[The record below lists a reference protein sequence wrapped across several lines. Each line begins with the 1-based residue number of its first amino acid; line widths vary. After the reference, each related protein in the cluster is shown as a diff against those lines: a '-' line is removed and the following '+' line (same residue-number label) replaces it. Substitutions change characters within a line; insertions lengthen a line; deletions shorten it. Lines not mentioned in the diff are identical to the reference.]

1 MKNRLN
7 SLLAIGTFLVGF
19 GSVATAFCH
28 GQRTVGV
35 QSADSLRVGSDVSSE
50 LIPTKS
56 IISDNEDAKSQV
68 QNYQSQLS
76 NLLQS
81 YLRKIS
87 NCLEAVKSE
96 YTTKFQQV
104 HDNWNDKLQTLIDD
118 YYLKSELSSHLSEA
132 LTFFTN
138 GSEELASIY
147 NEAYEA
153 NINAKENET
162 AKNTVESYQS
172 QLNTKCDMYIGK
184 LSTLEDDY
192 VKYEHTIL
200 LQNSHDSWWNKL
212 QSLID
217 TYFPNKELC
226 NHLTD
231 AKSFFT
237 SGSEELANIY
247 NAAFAAQSDS
257 STYLHSISVSMSEST
272 DMSYYK
278 NMWLELS
285 NIKSGQC
292 IHYVI
297 TDCTQ
302 YTFANIIRNSTWNVV
317 LRNEHGDIFGR
328 IDNVEVKDNDVNV
341 TFSSLS
347 KPQSAF
353 LNVLTPDGKD
363 VTSQTKITWTD
374 AQGNYV
380 AQGVSL
386 TGLPTGYKTTYSVVL
401 SQELAMAY
409 NTPQPVDYTITDDDN
424 KITCQLNAIPQV
436 KISGKV
442 KDASTGLPISGAVIS
457 ASQTFGGKY
466 SKTLNAKTDANGMFT
481 FGIANVP
488 TSIAFAASDYV
499 SQTVNCDSLLT
510 GAGEVT
516 LPDVSLKTITGA
528 TISLGFTY
536 TSCDGETQNWYSDYQ
551 NVNYELFNVNKNKVV
566 SQYNVQYP
574 QIVLLEEVEDGDVLK
589 LTATSRTN
597 AFMPVTTTATIAEQK
612 AEATFA
618 VVELGKIQSSFTST
632 GNATVVGSLYDAAGK
647 LLKTYNYSEASFVI
661 NDLADGNYTLVS
673 MGSSRLFNTIYDLS
687 QLPQTGLV
695 EGIDYV
701 QNSVEVKSGQVSAIS
716 INVVPTLD
724 ESKLYYTGD
733 NTSFTVNKPS
743 IVAGNYL
750 TLTGRIDFKPA
761 YATSVSNVQMIVDL
775 PESCEFVENSVM
787 VGNSTSSYTLNG
799 HQIIIP
805 MARYTDR
812 VRFCVIPTLGGEYA
826 PSAFAQFD
834 MNGETVTQPIGS
846 ANYTAKDLSISVPS
860 TVAKTS
866 IPVSGTAIG
875 KCDIEIY
882 DNGVLIGQT
891 TSMANG
897 TWATT
902 CELNEPYNLSRHQI
916 YAKVTTKTGMSLTSE
931 IQSCTYNK
939 DDIFAKTVDMTF
951 YNAWMRKNITVTF
964 DLENKTS
971 DATSYSF
978 YHETDFTFAAN
989 LSNNDT
995 TVVKGVTI
1003 GVYTDHKGWMDLEA
1017 TYNEKLDRWVAVH
1030 KFGSDNL
1037 PTGVKVDI
1045 DADND
1050 FCLDAK
1056 VIENGFESAKYFQ
1069 EVITANTYVT
1079 DNLASEI
1086 LECIESQSS
1095 SKQEIERLVSNL
1107 LESINYKDNVVLNNS
1122 SVSNLL
1128 NTTEELLNMGLT
1140 ELFSIAPTDYEKLSE
1155 YLEGFTIKT
1164 CKDLN
1169 DQTLEK
1175 EGYVKV
1181 KCTDEK
1187 DYFYKVSDEEC
1198 SIVYLPLSICIDYKI
1213 TDYSTNRSQ
1222 FSHANNNIDDLT
1234 TWQGK
1239 VYLLCDRLIQTVS
1252 IVTNVVDGVIDHVDK
1267 LGSECTKQISENLG
1281 RLLEDAENPMLT
1293 QKEIDDLTKANVKLA
1308 KQFKKCEAISSWLN
1322 KNLKQFKVS
1331 DGAGTAFSLFDI
1343 YSITNSI
1350 KDDGGNIISLYYS
1363 VPDCPNDND
1372 DDILRNNIRNWGI
1385 GCFAF
1390 YAGKLAADIVQIN
1403 SVVAGVTGAIPT
1415 GGTSLSAVAIALG
1428 IAAGNFAAE
1437 QAYSWQFEKNKDRF
1451 KNLISKIRCS
1461 DDKCPKCGK
1470 NPCECKEPCP
1480 ICGHKP
1486 CVCCHYCHH
1495 YPCTCSFCSKCGKRI
1510 QQCICKKCPKCGKVD
1525 CICKPIP
1532 EIPPILDPSGYVYE
1546 GVTSNRIEGVAA
1558 TVYYK
1563 ETVEDMYGDKHENI
1577 VKWDAA
1583 EYAQENPLFTDEN
1596 GYYRWDVPQG
1606 LWQVKFE
1613 KEGYETAYSEWLPV
1627 PPPQLDVNI
1636 AMKQNV
1642 QPNVK
1647 NARAFEDAVEVEF
1660 DKYMIPELLNTENI
1674 TMMVDGKN
1682 VEGTIELLNE
1692 EVSSEGE
1699 TETFVSKARFNA
1711 VKPFDATEV
1720 TVMVNN
1726 RVKSYAGIR
1735 MQDNYR
1741 QTFTIEQEIK
1751 QIVSDSIVT
1760 VGYGNTSTFVVSV
1773 LPASA
1778 SKGKTLTVKTS
1789 SPMILG
1795 VETEQVTISNDGK
1808 AEIAVSG
1815 NLPGTAALTFSVE
1828 GTDKTAMTIAN
1839 VEQIVVKTVA
1849 IPKASIASGTA
1860 VDKGTAITLSCETE
1874 GATIYYTLDGSCP
1887 CENTDARKVY
1897 DGTPIII
1904 NETVT
1909 IKAMAMAPDMYES
1922 DIAEF
1927 TYLVDAT
1934 GIDDISVNNQIQI
1947 YPLPVRDKV
1956 NISAGGRTIK
1966 SVTIVSMSGA
1976 VVTSI
1981 SKPATIVTL
1990 DVGFVAA
1997 GIYVINIQTEDNIYS
2012 QKVLIVQ

>member
-104 HDNWNDKLQTLIDD
+104 HDNWNNKLQTLIDD

-192 VKYEHTIL
+192 IKYEHTIL

-317 LRNEHGDIFGR
+317 LRNEHGDIFGK

-409 NTPQPVDYTITDDDN
+409 NTPQPVDYTLTDGDN

-528 TISLGFTY
+528 TISLAFTY

-612 AEATFA
+612 ADAAFA

-632 GNATVVGSLYDAAGK
+632 GNVTVVGSLYDAAGK
-647 LLKTYNYSEASFVI
+647 LLKTYNYSEASLAI
-661 NDLADGNYTLVS
+661 NGLADGNYTLVS

-701 QNSVEVKSGQVSAIS
+701 QNVAEVKSGVVSV
-716 INVVPTLD
+716 INIDEVPALD
-724 ESKLYYTGD
+724 ESKLYYTGG

-750 TLTGRIDFKPA
+750 TLTGHLDFKPT
-761 YATSVSNVQMIVDL
+761 YATSVSNVNLIVDL
-775 PESCEFVENSVM
+775 PETCSFVENSVM
-787 VGNSTSSYTLNG
+787 VGNSTSSYILNG
-799 HQIIIP
+799 SRLTIP
-805 MARYTDR
+805 VSRLNDHI
-812 VRFCVIPTLGGEYA
+812 RFCVIPTLGGDYA
-826 PSAFAQFD
+826 PSAFAQFN
-834 MNGETVTQPIGS
+834 MNGKTITQPIGS
-846 ANYTAKDLSISVPS
+846 ANYTVKDLSIIAPS
-860 TVAKTS
+860 TVAKTTV
-866 IPVSGTAIG
+866 PVSGTAIG

-882 DNGVLIGQT
+882 DNNVLVGHT
-891 TSMANG
+891 TSLANG
-897 TWATT
+897 TWATSV
-902 CELNEPYNLSRHQI
+902 ELNEPYNLSLHNI
-916 YAKVTTKTGMSLTSE
+916 CAKVTTNQGVELLSE
-931 IQSCTYNK
+931 THNCVYDKNAIQVTKVIMYHYNPE
-939 DDIFAKTVDMTF
+939 M
-951 YNAWMRKNITVTF
+951 
-964 DLENKTS
+964 NKTYES
-971 DATSYSF
+971 VFDFQNPKTSPTQWIVY
-978 YHETDFTFAAN
+978 YPNKKFTYTIEFTN
-989 LSNNDT
+989 NSPEKVSNVILYVHTADGQIVPLHPKYDGNR
-995 TVVKGVTI
+995 
-1003 GVYTDHKGWMDLEA
+1003 DL
-1017 TYNEKLDRWVAVH
+1017 WVA
-1030 KFGSDNL
+1030 
-1037 PTGVKVDI
+1037 DI
-1045 DADND
+1045 DMGSSSNGYYPVNCSVDFDFVSEKTIDNNQLLAEYNSLSTLQEQIISQNTAMDEIYRQIKEELKKKDVD
-1050 FCLDAK
+1050 FN
-1056 VIENGFESAKYFQ
+1056 I
-1069 EVITANTYVT
+1069 I
-1079 DNLASEI
+1079 DNLASELEVLLGVSESLPEDADVDENELFNMLEKFKQKYGGSSIQDLLDAKLTSTNYNIPDELGIGNISVTTCLEYDLEAISHDPTYEKLKVSGNKQIFAKATESAYII
-1086 LECIESQSS
+1086 LDFEENICYNITFNSESELSMFV
-1095 SKQEIERLVSNL
+1095 RAAANDVSQ
-1107 LESINYKDNVVLNNS
+1107 IQKH
-1122 SVSNLL
+1122 SNIIGEKIKAA
-1128 NTTEELLNMGLT
+1128 NELLNKLLGAIDEVVQHIDGGLKFAQDGYGSAWLKLRKLKQLQAAGEQIAENRIFLLELTCDGWETEIKTLKGIKSGLT
-1140 ELFSIAPTDYEKLSE
+1140 NFRAQVLGKLFGACGVISNFVD
-1155 YLEGFTIKT
+1155 
-1164 CKDLN
+1164 CKNDLDKFIN
-1169 DQTLEK
+1169 LYYNVPNPCEK
-1175 EGYVKV
+1175 EQ
-1181 KCTDEK
+1181 EK
-1187 DYFYKVSDEEC
+1187 AD
-1198 SIVYLPLSICIDYKI
+1198 
-1213 TDYSTNRSQ
+1213 
-1222 FSHANNNIDDLT
+1222 
-1234 TWQGK
+1234 
-1239 VYLLCDRLIQTVS
+1239 
-1252 IVTNVVDGVIDHVDK
+1252 
-1267 LGSECTKQISENLG
+1267 
-1281 RLLEDAENPMLT
+1281 
-1293 QKEIDDLTKANVKLA
+1293 
-1308 KQFKKCEAISSWLN
+1308 
-1322 KNLKQFKVS
+1322 
-1331 DGAGTAFSLFDI
+1331 
-1343 YSITNSI
+1343 
-1350 KDDGGNIISLYYS
+1350 
-1363 VPDCPNDND
+1363 
-1372 DDILRNNIRNWGI
+1372 NIRNSI
-1385 GCFAF
+1385 RNA
-1390 YAGKLAADIVQIN
+1390 
-1403 SVVAGVTGAIPT
+1403 
-1415 GGTSLSAVAIALG
+1415 G
-1428 IAAGNFAAE
+1428 IAAGFYYVANISADVCALFGIGPSVASAPATGGSSLAVALVAVGKIALSYGINALYRNSCDAFINNTRNSILSL
-1437 QAYSWQFEKNKDRF
+1437 QCNKKN
-1451 KNLISKIRCS
+1451 
-1461 DDKCPKCGK
+1461 CGE
-1470 NPCECKEPCP
+1470 PGMPPCP
-1480 ICGHKP
+1480 GDGDGNSGSGNSGGGGTGSGSPNDNVKI
-1486 CVCCHYCHH
+1486 
-1495 YPCTCSFCSKCGKRI
+1495 
-1510 QQCICKKCPKCGKVD
+1510 
-1525 CICKPIP
+1525 
-1532 EIPPILDPSGYVYE
+1532 DPSGYVYE
-1546 GVTSNRIEGVAA
+1546 GVSTNRIEGA
-1558 TVYYK
+1558 TATIYYK
-1563 ETVEDMYGDKHENI
+1563 EHIEDMYGDLYENI

-1682 VEGTIELLNE
+1682 VEGMIELLNE

-1751 QIVSDSIVT
+1751 QIVCDSVVT
-1760 VGYGNTSTFVVSV
+1760 VGYGNASTLIVSV

-1795 VETEQVTISNDGK
+1795 VETEQVTIGNDGK

-1815 NLPGTAALTFSVE
+1815 ELPGTAALTFSVE

-1860 VDKGTAITLSCETE
+1860 VDKGAAITLSCETE

-1934 GIDDISVNNQIQI
+1934 GIDDISANNQIQI
-1947 YPLPVRDKV
+1947 YPLPVRDKI

-1966 SVTIVSMSGA
+1966 SVTIVSMSGT

-1997 GIYVINIQTEDNIYS
+1997 GIYIINIQTEDNIYS
-2012 QKVLIVQ
+2012 RKVLIVQ

>member
-1 MKNRLN
+1 MHIFKQLIRIGLVVMATLLPLAVNAQSDYGVGEGFDPENPGNPGRNGWNATTGEVIVDDFTTGSLN
-7 SLLAIGTFLVGF
+7 TTIKSLIGNSPANAVIQIVAAGVINNTDF
-19 GSVATAFCH
+19 SVAKNYGKCSLVDFSRTAGISGVPTSAYSGCKSIGEILLPTSINEIGARAFYNCSALTSLTCYNP
-28 GQRTVGV
+28 QPPTVGTNAFTGV
-35 QSADSLRVGSDVSSE
+35 SNDFVVYVPSYAVALYEQADGWKDFTILPILESVHTLTVKMPAATDISLY
-50 LIPTKS
+50 K
-56 IISDNEDAKSQV
+56 NM
-68 QNYQSQLS
+68 
-76 NLLQS
+76 NL
-81 YLRKIS
+81 
-87 NCLEAVKSE
+87 
-96 YTTKFQQV
+96 
-104 HDNWNDKLQTLIDD
+104 KL
-118 YYLKSELSSHLSEA
+118 
-132 LTFFTN
+132 
-138 GSEELASIY
+138 
-147 NEAYEA
+147 
-153 NINAKENET
+153 INAKSGQTYRYILTDKREYAFKNLVENTLYNVYLTNE
-162 AKNTVESYQS
+162 NNYNFGEINGITVED
-172 QLNTKCDMYIGK
+172 KD
-184 LSTLEDDY
+184 
-192 VKYEHTIL
+192 
-200 LQNSHDSWWNKL
+200 
-212 QSLID
+212 
-217 TYFPNKELC
+217 
-226 NHLTD
+226 
-231 AKSFFT
+231 
-237 SGSEELANIY
+237 
-247 NAAFAAQSDS
+247 
-257 STYLHSISVSMSEST
+257 
-272 DMSYYK
+272 
-278 NMWLELS
+278 
-285 NIKSGQC
+285 
-292 IHYVI
+292 
-297 TDCTQ
+297 
-302 YTFANIIRNSTWNVV
+302 
-317 LRNEHGDIFGR
+317 
-328 IDNVEVKDNDVNV
+328 VEA
-341 TFSSLS
+341 TFSALAV
-347 KPQSAF
+347 PQSVKVRVMA
-353 LNVLTPDGKD
+353 GKED
-363 VTSQTKITWTD
+363 VTAQTTVTWTD
-374 AQGNYV
+374 TQDNYIGQGAAMHKLAAGTKLQCTVTLPQLLAMEYATPEKLQHEVNDGLNEVIFRLESYTH
-380 AQGVSL
+380 ATL
-386 TGLPTGYKTTYSVVL
+386 TGRVVDA
-401 SQELAMAY
+401 SSGM
-409 NTPQPVDYTITDDDN
+409 
-424 KITCQLNAIPQV
+424 AIP
-436 KISGKV
+436 S
-442 KDASTGLPISGAVIS
+442 AVVS
-457 ASQTFGGKY
+457 VSQTFGGKY
-466 SKTLNAKTDANGMFT
+466 SKTISTKTNASGEYSLTVSR
-481 FGIANVP
+481 VP
-488 TSIAFAASDYV
+488 TSLAVAATDYIGQSLV
-499 SQTVNCDSLLT
+499 CDTQQNTADEITV
-510 GAGEVT
+510 
-516 LPDVSLKTITGA
+516 PDVKLKTISGA
-528 TISLGFTY
+528 TVTLGFTY

-551 NVNYELFNVNKNKVV
+551 NVSYELFNVTRNKAV
-566 SQYNVQYP
+566 SQFNVQYP
-574 QIVLLEEVEDGDVLK
+574 QIVLLEEVGEGDVLE
-589 LTATSRTN
+589 LTATSRTS
-597 AFMPVTTTATIAEQK
+597 AFMPVVATATVDAEQR
-612 AEATFA
+612 ASATFDI
-618 VVELGKIQSSFTST
+618 VELGKIQATFEKND
-632 GNATVVGSLYDAAGK
+632 NAAVVGSLYDANGK
-647 LLKTYNYSEASFVI
+647 LLKSYDYSNASLTI
-661 NDLADGNYTLVS
+661 SNLADGKYTLVS
-673 MGSSRLFNTIYDLS
+673 MGGSRLFNTIYDLG

-695 EGIDYV
+695 SGSDYV
-701 QNSVEVKSGQVSAIS
+701 QNVIEVKSGVVSV
-716 INVVPTLD
+716 INIDEVPALD
-724 ESKLYYTGD
+724 ESKLYYTGG

-750 TLTGRIDFKPA
+750 TLTGHLDFKPT
-761 YATSVSNVQMIVDL
+761 YATSVSNVNLVVDL
-775 PESCEFVENSVM
+775 PESCSFVENSVM

-799 HQIIIP
+799 ARLTIP

-812 VRFCVIPTLGGEYA
+812 VRFCVIPMLGGEYA

-834 MNGETVTQPIGS
+834 LNGETVLQPIGS

-860 TVAKTS
+860 TVAKTA
-866 IPVSGTAIG
+866 IPVSGTAVG

-891 TSMANG
+891 TSIANG

-902 CELNEPYNLSRHQI
+902 CELNDPYNLSRHQI
-916 YAKVTTKTGMSLTSE
+916 YAKVTTKTGMSLISE

-1069 EVITANTYVT
+1069 EAITANTYVT

-1095 SKQEIERLVSNL
+1095 SKQEMDRLVSNL
-1107 LESINYKDNVVLNNS
+1107 LESINYKDNVILNNS
-1122 SVSNLL
+1122 LVSNLL

-1169 DQTLEK
+1169 DKTLEK
-1175 EGYVKV
+1175 EGYVRV
-1181 KCTDEK
+1181 KCTDGK
-1187 DYFYKVSDEEC
+1187 DYFYKMSDEEY
-1198 SIVYLPLSICIDYKI
+1198 SVVYLPLSICISYKI
-1213 TDYSTNRSQ
+1213 TDYSTNKSR
-1222 FSHANNNIDDLT
+1222 FSRANNNIDDLT

-1239 VYLLCDRLIQTVS
+1239 VYLLCDKLNQTVS
-1252 IVTNVVDGVIDHVDK
+1252 IVTNVVDGVIDHVDA
-1267 LGSECTKQISENLG
+1267 LGSKCTGQISENLG

-1308 KQFKKCEAISSWLN
+1308 KQLKRCEAISSWLK
-1322 KNLKQFKVS
+1322 KNLKHFRVS
-1331 DGAGTAFSLFDI
+1331 SGVGTAFSLFDI

-1363 VPDCPNDND
+1363 VPDCPNDNE

-1451 KNLISKIRCS
+1451 KNLISKIKCS

-1480 ICGHKP
+1480 VCNHKP
-1486 CVCCHYCHH
+1486 CICCHYCHH

-1546 GVTSNRIEGVAA
+1546 GISSNRLEGVTA

-1596 GYYRWDVPQG
+1596 GFYRWDVPQG

-1613 KEGYETAYSEWLPV
+1613 KEGYETTYSEWLPV
-1627 PPPQLDVNI
+1627 PPPQLDINI

-1647 NARAFEDAVEVEF
+1647 NARAYEDAVEVEF
-1660 DKYMIPELLNTENI
+1660 DKYMIPKLLNTENI
-1674 TMMVDGKN
+1674 TVMEDGKN

-1699 TETFVSKARFNA
+1699 TETFASKVRFNA

-1735 MQDNYR
+1735 MQDNY
-1741 QTFTIEQEIK
+1741 QQDFTIEQEIR
-1751 QIVSDSIVT
+1751 QIVSDSLTV
-1760 VGYGNTSTFVVSV
+1760 VGYGESSILAVQV

-1795 VETEQVTISNDGK
+1795 VETEQVIIGNDGR
-1808 AEIAVSG
+1808 AEIIVSG
-1815 NLPGTAALTFSVE
+1815 ELSGTAALTFSVE
-1828 GTDKTAMTIAN
+1828 GTDKTAQTIAS
-1839 VEQIVVKTVA
+1839 VEQNVIKTVA
-1849 IPKASIASGTA
+1849 SPKASIASGT
-1860 VDKGTAITLSCETE
+1860 VVEKGSTVTLTCETE
-1874 GATIYYTLDGSCP
+1874 GAVIYYTLDGSCP
-1887 CENTDARKVY
+1887 CESTDSRRIY

-1904 NETVT
+1904 NEDVT
-1909 IKAMAMAPDMYES
+1909 IKAMATAPDMYES
-1922 DIAEF
+1922 EVVEF
-1927 TYLVDAT
+1927 SYIVDVT
-1934 GIDDISVNNQIQI
+1934 GVDEVMIDAPIDVF
-1947 YPLPVRDKV
+1947 PLPVRDKLNV
-1956 NISAGGRTIK
+1956 TAGGKTIK
-1966 SVTIVSMSGA
+1966 GVVLSSTNGILVARSSDVATMITIDVSN
-1976 VVTSI
+1976 V
-1981 SKPATIVTL
+1981 P
-1990 DVGFVAA
+1990 A
-1997 GIYVINIQTEDNIYS
+1997 GIYIINVTTEDGIYS
-2012 QKVLIVQ
+2012 RKLRKL